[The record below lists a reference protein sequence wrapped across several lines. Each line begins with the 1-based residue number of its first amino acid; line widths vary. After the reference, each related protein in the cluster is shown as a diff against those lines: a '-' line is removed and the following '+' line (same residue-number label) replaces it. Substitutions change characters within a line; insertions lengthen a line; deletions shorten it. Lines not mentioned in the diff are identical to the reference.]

1 MGSEMCI
8 RDRVKSGV
16 VTATVTESPVMEA
29 RIAMDMAVRILEGKD
44 HMTHLFPS
52 MTVVTKDNIEG
63 LDLSRSFAP
72 ADWDPVY
79 SVE

>member
-1 MGSEMCI
+1 
-8 RDRVKSGV
+8 
-16 VTATVTESPVMEA
+16 VTESPVMQA
-29 RIAMDMAVRILEGKD
+29 RITMDMAVRILEGKEY
-44 HMTHLFPS
+44 MKHLFPS
-52 MTVVTKDNIEG
+52 MTVVTKDNIAD